1 MIHEQP
7 NYCYTSIL
15 VDRQLDKITARMYYY
30 LHKNTAIIRENVSR
44 PPPPHTHLILYA
56 LSIVSNAQM
65 SLYASHYILLI
76 CV

>member
-7 NYCYTSIL
+7 NYYYTSIL

-44 PPPPHTHLILYA
+44 PPHTHLILYA
-56 LSIVSNAQM
+56 LSIVNNAQM